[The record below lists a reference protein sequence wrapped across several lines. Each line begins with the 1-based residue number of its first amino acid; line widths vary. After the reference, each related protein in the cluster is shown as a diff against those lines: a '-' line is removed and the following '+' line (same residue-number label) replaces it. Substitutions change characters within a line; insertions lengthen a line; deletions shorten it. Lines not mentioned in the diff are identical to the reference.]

1 MRQAP
6 RGSILG
12 PPRAR
17 FRAVFVDHGG
27 NGFFLGSLRGDH
39 ELTGWKARRLTS
51 WGTDVWET
59 ARFYAQNVKSRSSRC
74 GYGEPGLLLATPW
87 QATSCSVC

>member
-39 ELTGWKARRLTS
+39 ELTGWKARPAHLMGHGRL
-51 WGTDVWET
+51 GNCAILCAECQKPQQPV
-59 ARFYAQNVKSRSSRC
+59 RVR
-74 GYGEPGLLLATPW
+74 
-87 QATSCSVC
+87 